1 MKSCASGRAGCAAS
15 IRRFRRSAGTLDFDW
30 ARTSVVDPMDGVGS
44 AGSAGKEDNT
54 EPLLTVDGVLVS
66 GRRVLLIE
74 RTKPPYMDKLVFPG
88 GHVEEGEELKEAVVR
103 ELVEEVGVE
112 VSAQDLTYLIE
123 LSEPGRDPRPG
134 HRVAHVYWM
143 RVEEAVLDSAVAG
156 SDARALHLVD
166 IDSIEPDHMG
176 FDHYRAIERLREVLS

>member
-1 MKSCASGRAGCAAS
+1 MNS
-15 IRRFRRSAGTLDFDW
+15 I
-30 ARTSVVDPMDGVGS
+30 
-44 AGSAGKEDNT
+44 
-54 EPLLTVDGVLVS
+54 LTVDGVLVC

-74 RTKPPYMDKLVFPG
+74 RTKAPYMDKLVFPG
-88 GHVEEGEELKEAVVR
+88 GHVEDGEDFPSAVVR
-103 ELVEEVGVE
+103 ELREEVGVE
-112 VSAQDLTYLIE
+112 VSASSLHYLIE
-123 LSEPGRDPRPG
+123 LSDPGRDPRPG

-166 IDSIEPDHMG
+166 IDTIESAHMG